1 MAASPKSAQPR
12 RPRRNIVRPNLNI
25 DLLAKTTEQQQPYAP
40 SGLVSAILNS
50 QSTVEPFITL
60 DLGTSSSKI
69 CLTTRDVNTTHHML
83 RQTEPTQI
91 LGYKQK
97 PYISSDVGIRRDD
110 SHQGATPYRLVFGSE
125 LEQGLECGDFNPE
138 DVFRCLKNEIVETG
152 GIDSPMEGI
161 AEDVAQLQARNGKK
175 LDQSP
180 SPLDVRVQYP
190 RDDQVHIRRI
200 KEPTDLLTEVW
211 RYPRE
216 LLLEK
221 QQKDLGTSDEHLMR
235 VFRKSRIAVPLPT
248 MWGPATINRF
258 LSMLK
263 ESGYPETTI
272 TVSEGKSAALFE
284 ILSPDCAI
292 SRDIE
297 EMGDEALTKYSK
309 TAIVLV
315 DGGKGTLNITVLVPY
330 QLGARVRVR
339 EIVKPIG
346 SFSGS
351 HRLNR
356 LFLAEVKRIITWQ
369 RFVQQ
374 LDISEEAFEDFLDT
388 RFERIKEQFRN
399 QTASHEIRKDGLR
412 LPEGQDFGEIKVV
425 WNKLKVERYVWH
437 RLIKCRANGPSD
449 PWLSVFSGHMSPKS
463 SHLSSSKSK
472 QRGSGRSEERSSNTW

>member
-1 MAASPKSAQPR
+1 MR
-12 RPRRNIVRPNLNI
+12 
-25 DLLAKTTEQQQPYAP
+25 
-40 SGLVSAILNS
+40 G
-50 QSTVEPFITL
+50 
-60 DLGTSSSKI
+60 
-69 CLTTRDVNTTHHML
+69 
-83 RQTEPTQI
+83 
-91 LGYKQK
+91 
-97 PYISSDVGIRRDD
+97 
-110 SHQGATPYRLVFGSE
+110 
-125 LEQGLECGDFNPE
+125 
-138 DVFRCLKNEIVETG
+138 
-152 GIDSPMEGI
+152 
-161 AEDVAQLQARNGKK
+161 
-175 LDQSP
+175 
-180 SPLDVRVQYP
+180 
-190 RDDQVHIRRI
+190 
-200 KEPTDLLTEVW
+200 
-211 RYPRE
+211 

-221 QQKDLGTSDEHLMR
+221 QQKDLGISDEHLMG

-297 EMGDEALTKYSK
+297 EMGDKALTKYSK

-356 LFLAEVKRIITWQ
+356 LFLAEVKRIIPWQ

-399 QTASHEIRKDGLR
+399 QAASHEIRKDGLR
-412 LPEGQDFGEIKVV
+412 LPEGQDFGDIKVEG
-425 WNKLKVERYVWH
+425 NKLKIERYVWH
-437 RLIKCRANGPSD
+437 RLLKCRANGPSD
-449 PWLSVFSGHMSPKS
+449 PWSSVSSEHMSPKS

-472 QRGSGRSEERSSNTW
+472 QRGSGRSEERAFNTG